1 MSAHDGATL
10 RVIPLGGLGDIG
22 RNMMLYEQGDD
33 VIAVDVGL
41 MFPDEHMPGV
51 DLVIPD
57 WSYLL
62 RDAERLRAV
71 FLTHGHEDHIG
82 ALTFL
87 MRALRDRGEPLPPV
101 FCTRLTR
108 GLVQVKLRE
117 HRLLDETH
125 VQVIEPGQ
133 TIEAGSFSVEP
144 FAVSHSIPDS
154 VGFIIHTGLGP
165 VVHTG
170 DFKIDHTPVMG
181 QHTDLTRLAE
191 IGREGVLLLAA
202 DSTYAEIEGHTPSEQ
217 TVAEALD
224 RVIGEAPGRVI
235 VATFA
240 SLISRVQMV
249 IDAAARYDLRV
260 FVTGRSMVNNVQMAR
275 ELGYLDVP
283 DGILMNVREM
293 RDHPDSRTVVI
304 STGAQGEPTAALT
317 RMANGDHQ
325 HIAITEG
332 DTVVLSSNPIPGNEA
347 LVDRN
352 IDNLFRAG
360 ARVVYNRI
368 APVHVRGHAAR
379 EELKIIHRLV
389 QPRHFIGIHG
399 EHRHLV
405 MHRDLA
411 VDLGID
417 EDDAFVLSDGDV
429 LEIRDDGASVVDKVS
444 ADYVYVDG
452 IGIGDIDH
460 MVLRD
465 RRRLAA
471 EGVCVVVVAIDRRRG
486 KLAGVP
492 QVLSQGFVGPEEKDL
507 ITERVR
513 QLVADLAGGEGG
525 RFDWTDWRE
534 TLEDEVARLLY
545 RETHRRP
552 LVLSVTVEAPSAG
565 RSGAPQRSA
574 ATEE

>member
-1 MSAHDGATL
+1 MSASSGAAL
-10 RVIPLGGLGDIG
+10 RVIPLGGLGEIG

-82 ALTFL
+82 ALPFL

-133 TIEAGSFSVEP
+133 TIEAGSFAVEP

-217 TVAEALD
+217 TVAETLD
-224 RVIGEAPGRVI
+224 RVIGDAPGRVI

-293 RDHPDSRTVVI
+293 REHPDSRTVVI

-460 MVLRD
+460 IVLRD

-492 QVLSQGFVGPEEKDL
+492 QVLSQGFVGPEEVDL

-574 ATEE
+574 ATE

>member
-1 MSAHDGATL
+1 MSAPNGATL
-10 RVIPLGGLGDIG
+10 RVIPLGGLGEIG

-41 MFPDEHMPGV
+41 MFPEEHMPGV

-82 ALTFL
+82 ALPFL

-170 DFKIDHTPVMG
+170 DFKIDHTPVME

-202 DSTYAEIEGHTPSEQ
+202 DSTYAEIEGYTPSEQ

-224 RVIGEAPGRVI
+224 RVIGDAPGRVI

-249 IDAAARYDLRV
+249 IDAAARHDLRV

-293 RDHPDSRTVVI
+293 KEHPDSRTVVI

-325 HIAITEG
+325 HIAITGG

-405 MHRDLA
+405 MHHDLA
-411 VDLGID
+411 VELGLD

-429 LEIRDDGASVVDKVS
+429 LEIRHDGASVVDQVS

-460 MVLRD
+460 IVLRD

-492 QVLSQGFVGPEEKDL
+492 QVLSQGFVGPEEEDL

-525 RFDWTDWRE
+525 RLDWTDWRE

-565 RSGAPQRSA
+565 RSGALQRSA
-574 ATEE
+574 TTEE

>member
-1 MSAHDGATL
+1 MSASSGAAL
-10 RVIPLGGLGDIG
+10 RVIPLGGLGEIG

-133 TIEAGSFSVEP
+133 TIEAGSFAVEP

-217 TVAEALD
+217 TVAETLD
-224 RVIGEAPGRVI
+224 RVIGDAPGRVI

-293 RDHPDSRTVVI
+293 REHPDSRTVVI

-429 LEIRDDGASVVDKVS
+429 LEIREDGASVVDKVS

-460 MVLRD
+460 IVLRD

-492 QVLSQGFVGPEEKDL
+492 QVLSQGFVGPEEVDL

-534 TLEDEVARLLY
+534 TLESEVARLLY

-574 ATEE
+574 ATE

>member
-1 MSAHDGATL
+1 MSASSGAAL
-10 RVIPLGGLGDIG
+10 RVIPLGGLGEIG

-224 RVIGEAPGRVI
+224 RVIGDAPGRVI

-293 RDHPDSRTVVI
+293 REHPDSRTVVI

-332 DTVVLSSNPIPGNEA
+332 DTVVLSSNPILGNEA

-460 MVLRD
+460 IVLRD

-492 QVLSQGFVGPEEKDL
+492 QVLSQGFVGPEEEDL

-525 RFDWTDWRE
+525 RFDWSDWRE
-534 TLEDEVARLLY
+534 TLENEVARLLY

-565 RSGAPQRSA
+565 RSGAAQRSA

>member
-1 MSAHDGATL
+1 MSAPNGATL

-41 MFPDEHMPGV
+41 MFPEEHMPGV

-82 ALTFL
+82 ALPFL

-170 DFKIDHTPVMG
+170 DFKIDHTPVME

-202 DSTYAEIEGHTPSEQ
+202 DSTYAEIDGYTPSEQ

-224 RVIGEAPGRVI
+224 RVIGDAPGRVI

-293 RDHPDSRTVVI
+293 KEHPDSRTVVI

-325 HIAITEG
+325 HIAITGG

-405 MHRDLA
+405 MHHDLA
-411 VDLGID
+411 VELGLD

-429 LEIRDDGASVVDKVS
+429 LEIRHDGASVVDQVS

-460 MVLRD
+460 IVLRD

-492 QVLSQGFVGPEEKDL
+492 QVLSQGFVGPEEEDL

-525 RFDWTDWRE
+525 RLDWTDWRE

-565 RSGAPQRSA
+565 RSGALQRSA
-574 ATEE
+574 TTEE

>member
-352 IDNLFRAG
+352 IDTLFRAG

-492 QVLSQGFVGPEEKDL
+492 QVLSQGFVGPEEEHL

>member
-133 TIEAGSFSVEP
+133 TIEAGSFAVEP

-224 RVIGEAPGRVI
+224 RVIGDAPGRVI

-249 IDAAARYDLRV
+249 IDAAERHDLRV

-293 RDHPDSRTVVI
+293 REHPDSRTVVI

-429 LEIRDDGASVVDKVS
+429 LEIREDGASVVDKVS

-460 MVLRD
+460 IVLRD

-492 QVLSQGFVGPEEKDL
+492 QVLSQGFVGPEEEDL

-574 ATEE
+574 ATE

>member
-1 MSAHDGATL
+1 MSASSGAAL
-10 RVIPLGGLGDIG
+10 RVIPLGGLGEIG

-133 TIEAGSFSVEP
+133 TIEAGSFAVEP

-224 RVIGEAPGRVI
+224 RVIGDAPGRVI

-293 RDHPDSRTVVI
+293 REHPDSRTVVI

-460 MVLRD
+460 IVLRD

-525 RFDWTDWRE
+525 RFDWSDWRE

-574 ATEE
+574 ATE

>member
-1 MSAHDGATL
+1 MSARNGEAL

-41 MFPDEHMPGV
+41 MFPEEHMPGV

-82 ALTFL
+82 ALPFL

-170 DFKIDHTPVMG
+170 DFKIDHTPVME

-202 DSTYAEIEGHTPSEQ
+202 DSTYAEIEGYTPSEQ

-224 RVIGEAPGRVI
+224 RVIGDAPGRVI

-249 IDAAARYDLRV
+249 IAAAARHDLRV

-293 RDHPDSRTVVI
+293 KEHPDSRTVVI

-325 HIAITEG
+325 HIAITGG

-405 MHRDLA
+405 MHHDLA
-411 VDLGID
+411 VELGLD
-417 EDDAFVLSDGDV
+417 EDAAFVLSDGDV
-429 LEIRDDGASVVDKVS
+429 LEIRDDGASVVDQVS

-460 MVLRD
+460 VVLRE

-471 EGVCVVVVAIDRRRG
+471 EGVCVVVVTIDRRRG
-486 KLAGVP
+486 KLVGVP
-492 QVLSQGFVGPEEKDL
+492 QVLSHGFIGPEEEDL

-525 RFDWTDWRE
+525 RLDWTDWRE

-565 RSGAPQRSA
+565 RSGALQRSA
-574 ATEE
+574 TTEE

>member
-217 TVAEALD
+217 TVAETLD
-224 RVIGEAPGRVI
+224 RVIGDAPGRVI

-293 RDHPDSRTVVI
+293 REHPDSRTVVI

-429 LEIRDDGASVVDKVS
+429 LEIREDGASVVDKVS

-460 MVLRD
+460 IVLRD

-574 ATEE
+574 ATE

>member
-1 MSAHDGATL
+1 MSASSGAAL
-10 RVIPLGGLGDIG
+10 RVIPLGGLGEIG

-133 TIEAGSFSVEP
+133 TIEAGSFAVEP

-224 RVIGEAPGRVI
+224 RVIGDAPGRVI

-293 RDHPDSRTVVI
+293 REHPDSRTVVI

-460 MVLRD
+460 IVLRD

-492 QVLSQGFVGPEEKDL
+492 QVLSQGFVGPEEVDL

-565 RSGAPQRSA
+565 RSGASQRSA
-574 ATEE
+574 ATE

>member
-1 MSAHDGATL
+1 MSASSGAAL
-10 RVIPLGGLGDIG
+10 RVIPLGGLGEIG

-217 TVAEALD
+217 TVAETLD
-224 RVIGEAPGRVI
+224 RVIGDAPGRVI

-293 RDHPDSRTVVI
+293 REHPDSRTVVI

-460 MVLRD
+460 IVLRD

-492 QVLSQGFVGPEEKDL
+492 QVLSQGFVGPEEVDL

-574 ATEE
+574 ATE

>member
-1 MSAHDGATL
+1 MSAPNGATL
-10 RVIPLGGLGDIG
+10 RVIPLGGLGEIG

-41 MFPDEHMPGV
+41 MFPEEHMPGV

-82 ALTFL
+82 ALPFL

-170 DFKIDHTPVMG
+170 DFKIDHTPVME

-202 DSTYAEIEGHTPSEQ
+202 DSTYAEIEGYTPSEQ

-224 RVIGEAPGRVI
+224 RVIGDAPGRVI

-293 RDHPDSRTVVI
+293 KEHPDSRTVVI

-325 HIAITEG
+325 HIAITGG

-405 MHRDLA
+405 MHHDLA
-411 VDLGID
+411 VDLGLD

-429 LEIRDDGASVVDKVS
+429 LEIRHDGASVVDQVS

-460 MVLRD
+460 IVLRD

-492 QVLSQGFVGPEEKDL
+492 QVLSQGFVGPEEEDL

-525 RFDWTDWRE
+525 RLDWTDWRE

-565 RSGAPQRSA
+565 RSGALQRSA
-574 ATEE
+574 TTEE

>member
-293 RDHPDSRTVVI
+293 REHPDSRTVVI

-411 VDLGID
+411 VDLGIN

-492 QVLSQGFVGPEEKDL
+492 QVLSQGFVGPEEEDL

>member
-1 MSAHDGATL
+1 MSTSSGAAL
-10 RVIPLGGLGDIG
+10 RVIPLGGLGEIG

-133 TIEAGSFSVEP
+133 TIEAGSFAVEP

-224 RVIGEAPGRVI
+224 RVIGDAPGRVI

-293 RDHPDSRTVVI
+293 REHPDSRTVVI

-460 MVLRD
+460 IVLRD

-492 QVLSQGFVGPEEKDL
+492 QVLSQGFVGPEEVDL

-565 RSGAPQRSA
+565 RSGAAQRSA
-574 ATEE
+574 ATE

>member
-1 MSAHDGATL
+1 MSASSGAAL
-10 RVIPLGGLGDIG
+10 RVIPLGGLGEIG

-133 TIEAGSFSVEP
+133 TIEAGSFAVEP

-224 RVIGEAPGRVI
+224 RVIGDAPGRVI

-293 RDHPDSRTVVI
+293 REHPDSRTVVI

-332 DTVVLSSNPIPGNEA
+332 NTVVLSSNPIPGNEA

-460 MVLRD
+460 IVLRD

-492 QVLSQGFVGPEEKDL
+492 QVLSQGFVGPEEVDL

-565 RSGAPQRSA
+565 RSGAAQRSA
-574 ATEE
+574 ATE

>member
-224 RVIGEAPGRVI
+224 RVIGDAPGRVI

>member
-1 MSAHDGATL
+1 
-10 RVIPLGGLGDIG
+10 
-22 RNMMLYEQGDD
+22 
-33 VIAVDVGL
+33 
-41 MFPDEHMPGV
+41 
-51 DLVIPD
+51 
-57 WSYLL
+57 
-62 RDAERLRAV
+62 
-71 FLTHGHEDHIG
+71 
-82 ALTFL
+82 
-87 MRALRDRGEPLPPV
+87 MRALRDRGKPLPPV

-154 VGFIIHTGLGP
+154 VGFIIHTRLGP

-170 DFKIDHTPVMG
+170 DFKIDHTPVME

-202 DSTYAEIEGHTPSEQ
+202 DSTYAEIEGYTPSEQ

-224 RVIGEAPGRVI
+224 RVIGDAPGRVI

-249 IDAAARYDLRV
+249 IDAAERHDLRV

-293 RDHPDSRTVVI
+293 QEHPDSRTVVI

-411 VDLGID
+411 VDLGLD
-417 EDDAFVLSDGDV
+417 EDAAFVLSDGDV
-429 LEIRDDGASVVDKVS
+429 LEIRDDGAAIADQVS

-460 MVLRD
+460 IVLRE

-471 EGVCVVVVAIDRRRG
+471 EGVCVVVVTIDRRRG
-486 KLAGVP
+486 KLVGVP
-492 QVLSQGFVGPEEKDL
+492 EVLSHGFIGPEEEDL

-534 TLEDEVARLLY
+534 TLEDELARLLY

-565 RSGAPQRSA
+565 RSGALQRSA
-574 ATEE
+574 TTEE